1 MVLCHGLEFTSIE
14 VHAAA
19 ASALINKHATER
31 NFLHLVAALG
41 AAHPVCGLLSA
52 CLRCS
57 AAGIKP
63 CTHGLQDL
71 LILLVEL
78 AVCFV
83 VSG

>member
-1 MVLCHGLEFTSIE
+1 MLCHGLEFTGIE
-14 VHAAA
+14 VHATAA
-19 ASALINKHATER
+19 GALINHHAAQR
-31 NFLHLVAALG
+31 NFLHLVAALW
-41 AAHPVCGLLSA
+41 AAHPMRGLLSA
-52 CLRCS
+52 CLRCG

>member
-1 MVLCHGLEFTSIE
+1 MLGHGLEFTSIE
-14 VHAAA
+14 VHATA
-19 ASALINKHATER
+19 ASALINKHSTQR

-41 AAHPVCGLLSA
+41 AAHPMGGLLSA
-52 CLRCS
+52 SLRCS
-57 AAGIKP
+57 AASIKP

>member
-1 MVLCHGLEFTSIE
+1 MLGHGLEFTSIE

-19 ASALINKHATER
+19 ASALINKHSTQR

-41 AAHPVCGLLSA
+41 AAHPMGGLLSA
-52 CLRCS
+52 SLRCS
-57 AAGIKP
+57 AASIKP

>member
-1 MVLCHGLEFTSIE
+1 MLCHGLEFTGIE

-19 ASALINKHATER
+19 ACALINHHAAKR
-31 NFLHLVAALG
+31 NFLHLVAALR
-41 AAHPVCGLLSA
+41 AAHPVCGFLSA
-52 CLRCS
+52 GLRCGT
-57 AAGIKP
+57 AGITAG
-63 CTHGLQDL
+63 THGLQDL

>member
-1 MVLCHGLEFTSIE
+1 MLCHGLEFTGIE
-14 VHAAA
+14 VNATAAG
-19 ASALINKHATER
+19 ALINKHATQR
-31 NFLHLVAALG
+31 NFFHLVTALG

-52 CLRCS
+52 GLRCS
-57 AAGIKP
+57 AAGIKS

>member
-1 MVLCHGLEFTSIE
+1 MLCHGLEFTGIE

-19 ASALINKHATER
+19 ACALINHHATQR
-31 NFLHLVAALG
+31 NFLHLVAALW
-41 AAHPVCGLLSA
+41 AAHPMRCLLSA
-52 CLRCS
+52 CLRCG

-63 CTHGLQDL
+63 GAHGLQDL

-78 AVCFV
+78 AVGFV

>member
-1 MVLCHGLEFTSIE
+1 MLGHGLEFTGIE

-19 ASALINKHATER
+19 ASALINKHATQR

-41 AAHPVCGLLSA
+41 AAHPMGGLLSA
-52 CLRCS
+52 SLRCS
-57 AAGIKP
+57 AASIKP